1 MKKTTYNNIYDLINN
16 LYREEVNDYNKYM
29 NDNPNDK
36 KRTRDHILISSTYCK
51 ILHSIKEMKTW
62 I

>member
-1 MKKTTYNNIYDLINN
+1 MKKTTYNSIYDLISN

-29 NDNPNDK
+29 NDNPDDK
-36 KRTRDHILISSTYCK
+36 QRTRDHILISSTYCK
-51 ILHSIKEMKTW
+51 ILHSIKEAKTW